1 MINKMLQLGWL
12 WSDPLKVGSPAPPF
26 KLKDQDGNLVE
37 LDKLRGKNV
46 ILVFY
51 PADDTPG

>member
-1 MINKMLQLGWL
+1 MINSMFQLGWL
-12 WSDPLKVGSPAPPF
+12 WSDPLKVGAAAPPF
-26 KLKDQDGNLVE
+26 KLKDQDGNLVD
-37 LDKLRGKNV
+37 LAKMRGKNV

>member
-1 MINKMLQLGWL
+1 MLQLGWL
-12 WSDPLKVGSPAPPF
+12 WSDPLKVGAPAPRF
-26 KLKDQDGNLVE
+26 KLKDQDGTLFDLMN
-37 LDKLRGKNV
+37 LRGKNV

>member
-1 MINKMLQLGWL
+1 
-12 WSDPLKVGSPAPPF
+12 
-26 KLKDQDGNLVE
+26 LKDQDGNLV
-37 LDKLRGKNV
+37 DITKLRGKHV

>member
-1 MINKMLQLGWL
+1 MLQLGWL
-12 WSDPLKVGSPAPPF
+12 WSDPLKVGAPAPPF
-26 KLKDQDGNLVE
+26 KLKDQDGNLFD
-37 LDKLRGKNV
+37 LMKLRGKNV

>member
-1 MINKMLQLGWL
+1 MLQLGWL
-12 WSDPLKVGSPAPPF
+12 WSDPLKVGVTAPPF
-26 KLKDQDGNLVE
+26 KLKDQDGNLVD
-37 LDKLRGKNV
+37 LVKLRGKNV